1 MFIVLFLIPCLVF
14 LFLFVRLH
22 EKGEAKHLVSQ
33 KKPKVYLS
41 LSIVFLILT
50 IISIP
55 LSAKNS
61 SSERSQKSS
70 SSASNDDDNDDD
82 SSSSSSE
89 SSKKLNLADYK
100 TGVSY
105 KDISSNEYAASNVAF
120 PARVIEINDDLSVLV
135 AMDNNENEKIMVNI
149 PAENIYENKISE
161 GEIITAY
168 GMDSPKQNFKTK
180 NFGKIKVPVLM
191 CDKVNVG
198 LDSNVISFYSS
209 SSSSS
214 ESESSSSSSV
224 SEGQQYSSSV
234 VSSSSE
240 SVDNSQSSSS
250 SVETPAQATTDTGD
264 TNNDSGSKWAIED
277 GFTWA
282 TRKGHSRI
290 IAPGQQLP
298 AGYHWEK

>member
-14 LFLFVRLH
+14 LFLLVRLH
-22 EKGEAKHLVSQ
+22 EKSETKHLVSQ
-33 KKPKVYLS
+33 KKPKIYLA

-55 LSAKNS
+55 FSAKSS
-61 SSERSQKSS
+61 SSEQSQKSS
-70 SSASNDDDNDDD
+70 SSASDDD

-105 KDISSNEYAASNVAF
+105 KDISSNEYGASNVAF

-168 GMDSPKQNFKTK
+168 GMDSAKQSFKTK
-180 NFGKIKVPVLM
+180 NFGQIKVPVLL

-214 ESESSSSSSV
+214 EAESSSSSV
-224 SEGQQYSSSV
+224 SEARQYSSSV
-234 VSSSSE
+234 ASPSSE
-240 SVDNSQSSSS
+240 AVDNSQYSSY
-250 SVETPAQATTDTGD
+250 SVETPAQAPADTGD